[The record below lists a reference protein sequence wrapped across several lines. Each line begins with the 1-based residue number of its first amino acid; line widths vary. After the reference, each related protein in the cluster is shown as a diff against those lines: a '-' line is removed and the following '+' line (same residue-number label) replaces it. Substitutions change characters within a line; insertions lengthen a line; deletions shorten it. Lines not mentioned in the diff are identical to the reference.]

1 MEIQGR
7 VENGVVVFVGAVP
20 LPDGAAVSVVYP
32 VPSRA
37 QPPGR
42 AEPIVEKRRIE
53 LPLVHCEQPG
63 SVHLMSERIGEI
75 LDAEDAASRH

>member
-1 MEIQGR
+1 MEIHGR
-7 VENGVVVFVGAVP
+7 VENGVVVLEGGSL
-20 LPDGAAVSVVYP
+20 LPDGVAVSVVYP

-37 QPPGR
+37 RPV
-42 AEPIVEKRRIE
+42 VEKRRIE

-63 SVHLMSERIGEI
+63 SVHLTSGQIGEI